1 MNQLLPNYLV
11 TERTMFQLDGPTA
24 GHNYEKDEDEEQDF
38 FEAAGNVPVVGK
50 GGTAVHL
57 QK

>member
-1 MNQLLPNYLV
+1 
-11 TERTMFQLDGPTA
+11 MFQLDGPTA